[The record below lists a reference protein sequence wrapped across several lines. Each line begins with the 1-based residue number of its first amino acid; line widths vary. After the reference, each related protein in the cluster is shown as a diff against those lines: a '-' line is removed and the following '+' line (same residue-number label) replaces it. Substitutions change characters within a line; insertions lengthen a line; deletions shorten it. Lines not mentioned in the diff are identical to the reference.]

1 MKISFSYKPLVAALM
16 LTVSTTYSYADE
28 TTDTLKYHRSSIYTI
43 LLEHPGYKFGEEIK
57 TEFLNIP
64 LPDKY
69 NNHNLSVRSF
79 MGSRDDDE
87 RELIESFLTR
97 GDVAKRMVSKW
108 FNREKESGA
117 FDMSLITDRGY
128 YDANIL
134 DVKLADLSARGRAM
148 LADAGEELIQNTF
161 IVVNDIRYIDKEA
174 RAQKV
179 KLFLELASIAAD
191 AAGSISSGGNS
202 DEYNTGKA
210 IADLADMGASISD
223 MIAGFRVN
231 ITSYLYQL
239 EWDDEKELSFYKD
252 YYYDQSNIDPAKKAA
267 CQPTQISG
275 SGPQAVWIDHNYQR
289 KKKIPEDQQFQ
300 TVPKGIQTCQN
311 AKSYSNPLS
320 PFCFPSQ
327 QRVSMAQDRAGHDQ
341 SKSHLLGSQAVSS
354 QMDRKKPFQKIT
366 DKDQDSPE
374 RSCIKKN
381 IRSPRISV
389 LTNPADIQS
398 AENFGDQSSEHNPPC
413 QIGQEKIE
421 YIL

>member
-16 LTVSTTYSYADE
+16 LTVATTYSYADE

-267 CQPTQISG
+267 
-275 SGPQAVWIDHNYQR
+275 YE
-289 KKKIPEDQQFQ
+289 K
-300 TVPKGIQTCQN
+300 
-311 AKSYSNPLS
+311 
-320 PFCFPSQ
+320 
-327 QRVSMAQDRAGHDQ
+327 DRTFKMKYIGEFS
-341 SKSHLLGSQAVSS
+341 SKSNKIVARGVNSNEEVIRKVCARALDRNFVELSKKFDIFKVKSPIVALEGDTFTSPIGMKEGVSEKSKFEILEVSIDDEGRTRYKRVGTAKPVDGKIWDNRYMAVEEEAEGANLHATT
-354 QMDRKKPFQKIT
+354 FEIT
-366 DKDQDSPE
+366 
-374 RSCIKKN
+374 RGKN
-381 IRSPRISV
+381 IYPGMLIREI
-389 LTNPADIQS
+389 
-398 AENFGDQSSEHNPPC
+398 
-413 QIGQEKIE
+413 K
-421 YIL
+421 